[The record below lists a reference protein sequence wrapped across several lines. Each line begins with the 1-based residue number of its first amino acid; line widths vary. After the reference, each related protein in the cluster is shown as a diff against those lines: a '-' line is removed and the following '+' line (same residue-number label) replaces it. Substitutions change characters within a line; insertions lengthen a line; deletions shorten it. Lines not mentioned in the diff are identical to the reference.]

1 MTRVAL
7 AALAVLALAAAPR
20 SGADFTASASSP
32 GNHFTAA
39 ADFNTV
45 AVTLADPSAAVQG
58 TVGLTATASSGR
70 GIATVRIDAAVAGSG
85 TWSAVCTAAS
95 APYQCSWDTTGVAD
109 GRYDLRAVATDAAG
123 YTRTAPVASRT
134 VDNQP
139 PAVTLNNPGLY
150 VGGTV
155 ALGATA
161 SDPGSGVLNVKV
173 QQRAQGATT
182 WNDVCTDATAP
193 YSCSLNTT
201 TLTDG
206 MYELQAVAADR
217 VGRTTATAPVTTRVD
232 NTAPTATGSVPATG
246 RGTVTVSA
254 TASDSESGIASVSFE
269 ALYGGVWY
277 PVCVDTAAPYSCSA
291 DSHSVADG
299 SYSLRLVTTN
309 GAGVKTTS
317 ATFPIQVDNTAP
329 AGADVQAGNGGGVP
343 GQLDSGDWLTLTYSE
358 PIAPGSVLSGWTG
371 AAQAVRVKVSATDQ
385 LDVYDA
391 AGTTRLNLVSTGLDL
406 NLGADFV
413 TAAADFDAT
422 LTQSGNS
429 ITVTLGALRTGTLAA
444 SPAGVGTLTWKPSAS
459 ATDLAGN
466 AGTTT
471 LVTESGAG
479 DADF

>member
-45 AVTLADPSAAVQG
+45 AVTLADPGAAVQG

-70 GIATVRIDAAVAGSG
+70 GSATVRIDAAVAGSG

-123 YTRTAPVASRT
+123 YTRTATVASRT

-150 VGGTV
+150 AGGTV
-155 ALGATA
+155 TLSATA
-161 SDPGSGVLNVKV
+161 SDPGSGVLNVKF
-173 QQRAQGATT
+173 QQRAQGANT
-182 WNDVCTDATAP
+182 WNDVCTDGTAP

-201 TLTDG
+201 SLTDG
-206 MYELQAVAADR
+206 YYELRAVAADR
-217 VGRTTATAPVTTRVD
+217 VGRSTATTPVTTRVD
-232 NTAPTATGSVPATG
+232 NTAPSASPSVPPTARGSV
-246 RGTVTVSA
+246 TVTA

-269 ALYGGVWY
+269 ALYAGTWY
-277 PVCVDTAAPYSCSA
+277 PVCIVTAAPYSCSA
-291 DSHSVADG
+291 DSHVVADG

-309 GAGVKTTS
+309 GAGVKTIS
-317 ATFPIQVDNTAP
+317 ATVPIQVDNTSP
-329 AGADVQAGNGGGVP
+329 AGTDVQAGNGGGVP

-371 AAQAVRVKVSATDQ
+371 AAQPVRVKISAADQ

-391 AGTTRLNLVSTGLDL
+391 TGTTRLNLVSTALD
-406 NLGADFV
+406 LGADFV
-413 TAAADFDAT
+413 TADADFDAT
-422 LTQSGNS
+422 LTQSANS
-429 ITVTLGALRTGTLAA
+429 ITVTLGALRSGTLAA
-444 SPAGVGTLTWKPSAS
+444 SPAGAGTLTWKPSGT

-466 AGTTT
+466 PGTTT